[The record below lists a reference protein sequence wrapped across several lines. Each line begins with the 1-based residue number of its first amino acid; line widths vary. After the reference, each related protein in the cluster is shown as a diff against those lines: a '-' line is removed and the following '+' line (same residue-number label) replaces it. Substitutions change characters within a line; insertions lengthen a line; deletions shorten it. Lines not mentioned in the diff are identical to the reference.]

1 MLADVRYATTTRAPG
16 DRLVAINRL
25 RYACRRR
32 TNAAINKLTRGGAM
46 DWRKGFACT
55 VVALALAAP
64 LTAVAQGE
72 LVVYCTVQEEWCRPM
87 VAAFEKATGIKVLMT
102 RKSSGEFYAQIKA
115 EAANPRGDIWWG
127 GTGDPHLQAAEE
139 GLTEAYKS
147 PKMVELQDWAVRQWE
162 QAKGR
167 TVGVYAGAL
176 GYSYNIDEAKKK
188 GIPEL
193 KCWSDLLNPKL
204 KDEIQVANPNSSGTS
219 YTMLATMV
227 QLMGEDKAF
236 DYLKAL
242 HKNVSQYT
250 KSGAAPARAAA
261 TGESLVGI
269 TFQHDAVVQAIGG
282 APVKIV
288 SPCEGTGYEIGSM
301 SIIKGAKNMENAKKW
316 YDWALT
322 AEAQSIGAQ
331 AKVSYQVP
339 SNKNASA
346 PPQAPKFSEIKLIN
360 YDFAKYGS
368 SAERTRLL
376 TKWDKEV
383 STLPK

>member
-1 MLADVRYATTTRAPG
+1 MLTYYW
-16 DRLVAINRL
+16 L
-25 RYACRRR
+25 RGILC
-32 TNAAINKLTRGGAM
+32 
-46 DWRKGFACT
+46 
-55 VVALALAAP
+55 ALALAAP
-64 LTAVAQGE
+64 LTAAAQGE

-139 GLTEAYKS
+139 GLTEPYKS
-147 PKMVELQDWAVRQWE
+147 PRLADLQDWAVRQAE
-162 QAKGR
+162 QSKYR

-176 GYSYNIDEAKKK
+176 GFSYNTEQAKKK
-188 GIPEL
+188 GLPEL

-219 YTMLATMV
+219 YTMLATLV

-236 DYLKAL
+236 DYLKGL
-242 HKNVSQYT
+242 HKNINQYT

-261 TGESLVGI
+261 TGESVVGI

-282 APVKIV
+282 APLKIV

-301 SIIKGAKNMENAKKW
+301 SIIKGAKNMDNAKKW

-322 AEAQSIGAQ
+322 PEAQSIGAQ
-331 AKVSYQVP
+331 NKVSYQVP
-339 SNKNASA
+339 SNKSASA
-346 PPQAPKFSEIKLIN
+346 PPQAPKFSEIKFIN

-376 TKWDKEV
+376 TKWDREI

>member
-1 MLADVRYATTTRAPG
+1 MQR
-16 DRLVAINRL
+16 INWL
-25 RYACRRR
+25 YGIA
-32 TNAAINKLTRGGAM
+32 
-46 DWRKGFACT
+46 
-55 VVALALAAP
+55 VALALAAP
-64 LTAVAQGE
+64 LPAAAQGE

-87 VAAFEKATGIKVLMT
+87 VTAFEKATGIKVSMT
-102 RKSSGEFYAQIKA
+102 RKSSGEFYAQLKA

-139 GLTEAYKS
+139 GLTEPYKS
-147 PKMVELQDWAVRQWE
+147 PKMAELQDWAVRQWDVS
-162 QAKGR
+162 KGR

-176 GYSYNIDEAKKK
+176 GYSYNVDQLKKK
-188 GIPEL
+188 NIAEP
-193 KCWSDLLNPKL
+193 KCWSDLTKPAF

-219 YTMLATMV
+219 YTMLATFV

-236 DYLKAL
+236 DYMKAL
-242 HKNVSQYT
+242 HKNVNQYT

-261 TGESLVGI
+261 TGESMVGI

-301 SIIKGAKNMENAKKW
+301 SIVKGAKNMENAKKW
-316 YDWALT
+316 YDWALG

-339 SNKNASA
+339 SNKSASA